1 MRQASERSCKRAQG
15 NCACMPH
22 LCWLS
27 FHGCAHNVIRVAVLS
42 QLPATVFL
50 PKKWQQATEPTR
62 LEKRRC
68 QLNHYFAELSGWAN
82 REGLDL
88 WDPSVSSAFT
98 DFISGPDDDGTE
110 ARSSARASGTQAIP
124 LDPHGGAQHARSG
137 SDVATSTVAAADSW
151 EDSYLTIRSERTRE
165 TLVPQPPTRL
175 GSFAFGVSQSKPSD
189 SSSSNGS
196 AVAGAASPAVAEV
209 ATGSPREG
217 SGNNPLTES
226 STPEALRES
235 ERELG
240 ALCFAVLFDLRH
252 TCVWTTPNNAP
263 RVSVAVTTV
272 WILCYN
278 SVARAV
284 PHCTVSP
291 VRWFP
296 DWP

>member
-1 MRQASERSCKRAQG
+1 M
-15 NCACMPH
+15 
-22 LCWLS
+22 
-27 FHGCAHNVIRVAVLS
+27 IRVAVLS

-88 WDPSVSSAFT
+88 WDPSVSPAFT
-98 DFISGPDDDGTE
+98 EFISEPDDDGTE
-110 ARSSARASGTQAIP
+110 ARSSMRASGTQAIP
-124 LDPHGGAQHARSG
+124 LDPHGGAQQAQSG
-137 SDVATSTVAAADSW
+137 SDVATSPVATADSW

-189 SSSSNGS
+189 NRSSSSGS
-196 AVAGAASPAVAEV
+196 AVAGAASPAVAEG

-226 STPEALRES
+226 SPVEALRDS

-240 ALCFAVLFDLRH
+240 ALCCSVLLDLNH
-252 TCVWTTPNNAP
+252 ACA
-263 RVSVAVTTV
+263 
-272 WILCYN
+272 
-278 SVARAV
+278 
-284 PHCTVSP
+284 
-291 VRWFP
+291 
-296 DWP
+296 